1 MKALIDTWVIIEHY
15 LSNPDATA
23 VLRAG
28 EKKIDMHISH
38 ITIAEVVNVISRT
51 YGEREAR
58 VQYAYLKHSPLKR
71 EPTTEGIALNA
82 GFYKTKYKF
91 SLADAI
97 ILATAVEAGVDV
109 LVTGGE
115 KQYQSEWRD
124 VDELDVMKLADFKE
138 KILHL

>member
-1 MKALIDTWVIIEHY
+1 
-15 LSNPDATA
+15 
-23 VLRAG
+23 
-28 EKKIDMHISH
+28 MHISH
-38 ITIAEVVNVISRT
+38 VTIAEVVNVISRM

-58 VQYAYLKHSPLKR
+58 VQYAYLKHSSLKR
-71 EPTTEGIALNA
+71 DPTTEGIAVNA

-115 KQYQSEWRD
+115 KQYQSEWRS
-124 VDELDVMKLADFKE
+124 VDEVDVMKLADFKE
-138 KILHL
+138 KMLHS

>member
-1 MKALIDTWVIIEHY
+1 
-15 LSNPDATA
+15 
-23 VLRAG
+23 
-28 EKKIDMHISH
+28 MHISH
-38 ITIAEVVNVISRT
+38 VTIAEVVNVISRM

-71 EPTTEGIALNA
+71 DPTTEGIAVNA

-115 KQYQSEWRD
+115 KQYQSEWRS
-124 VDELDVMKLADFKE
+124 VDEVDVMKLADFKE
-138 KILHL
+138 KMLHS